1 MQAAL
6 DNTPWG
12 YYTDSYNPS
21 QGGIDENTRSKTMA
35 ASGDAKQKLLTRLRR
50 IEGQT
55 RGLQRMVEEDK
66 YCVDIMTQIAGVQAA
81 LEQVSVHLMENHLNH
96 CVTEA
101 ILEGKG
107 EEKIRE
113 IMDILKHYTRT

>member
-1 MQAAL
+1 MAAL
-6 DNTPWG
+6 D
-12 YYTDSYNPS
+12 
-21 QGGIDENTRSKTMA
+21 EE
-35 ASGDAKQKLLTRLRR
+35 KQKLLTRLRR

-81 LEQVSVHLMENHLNH
+81 LEQVSIQLMERHLRH
-96 CVTEA
+96 CVSEA

-107 EEKIRE
+107 EEKIQE
-113 IMDILKHYTRT
+113 MMTVLKHYSRS

>member
-1 MQAAL
+1 M
-6 DNTPWG
+6 DTEG
-12 YYTDSYNPS
+12 
-21 QGGIDENTRSKTMA
+21 DE
-35 ASGDAKQKLLTRLRR
+35 GKQKIVTRLRR

-81 LEQVSVHLMENHLNH
+81 LEQVSIQLMERHLRH

-107 EEKIRE
+107 EEKIQE
-113 IMDILKHYTRT
+113 IMSVLKHYSHS

>member
-1 MQAAL
+1 MSVE
-6 DNTPWG
+6 G
-12 YYTDSYNPS
+12 
-21 QGGIDENTRSKTMA
+21 DE
-35 ASGDAKQKLLTRLRR
+35 GKQKILTRLRR

-55 RGLQRMVEEDK
+55 RGLQRMVEEEK

-81 LEQVSVHLMENHLNH
+81 LEQVSIQLMERHLRH

-107 EEKIRE
+107 EEKIQE
-113 IMDILKHYTRT
+113 IMSVLKHYSHS

>member
-1 MQAAL
+1 MDA
-6 DNTPWG
+6 
-12 YYTDSYNPS
+12 S
-21 QGGIDENTRSKTMA
+21 DE
-35 ASGDAKQKLLTRLRR
+35 GKQKLLTRLRR

-55 RGLQRMVEEDK
+55 RGLQRMVEDDK

-81 LEQVSVHLMENHLNH
+81 LEQVSVQLMERHLRH

-107 EEKIRE
+107 EEKIQE
-113 IMDILKHYTRT
+113 IMTVLKHYSRS

>member
-1 MQAAL
+1 
-6 DNTPWG
+6 
-12 YYTDSYNPS
+12 
-21 QGGIDENTRSKTMA
+21 MA
-35 ASGDAKQKLLTRLRR
+35 ASGEVKQKLLARLRR

-66 YCVDIMTQIAGVQAA
+66 YCVDVMTQVAGVQAA
-81 LEQVSVHLMENHLNH
+81 LEQVSLLLMENHLQH

-101 ILEGKG
+101 IQEGKG

-113 IMDILKHYTRT
+113 VMDVIRHYTR

>member
-1 MQAAL
+1 M
-6 DNTPWG
+6 T
-12 YYTDSYNPS
+12 
-21 QGGIDENTRSKTMA
+21 
-35 ASGDAKQKLLTRLRR
+35 ASDDIKQKLLTRLRR

-81 LEQVSVHLMENHLNH
+81 LEQVSVQLMENHLRH

-113 IMDILKHYTRT
+113 IMDVIKHYSRA

>member
-1 MQAAL
+1 M
-6 DNTPWG
+6 
-12 YYTDSYNPS
+12 
-21 QGGIDENTRSKTMA
+21 GIEGDES
-35 ASGDAKQKLLTRLRR
+35 KQKLMTRLRR

-81 LEQVSVHLMENHLNH
+81 LEQVNIQLMEKHLRH

-101 ILEGKG
+101 IQEGKG

-113 IMDILKHYTRT
+113 IMQVLKHYARS

>member
-1 MQAAL
+1 MAAL
-6 DNTPWG
+6 EE
-12 YYTDSYNPS
+12 S
-21 QGGIDENTRSKTMA
+21 
-35 ASGDAKQKLLTRLRR
+35 KQKLLTRLRR

-55 RGLQRMVEEDK
+55 RGLQRMVEEGK

-81 LEQVSVHLMENHLNH
+81 LEQVSVHLMEDHLRH

-107 EEKIRE
+107 EEKIQE
-113 IMDILKHYTRT
+113 IMTVLKHYSRA

>member
-1 MQAAL
+1 MHI
-6 DNTPWG
+6 
-12 YYTDSYNPS
+12 S
-21 QGGIDENTRSKTMA
+21 DE
-35 ASGDAKQKLLTRLRR
+35 GKQKLLTRLRR

-81 LEQVSVHLMENHLNH
+81 LEQVSVQLMEHHLRH

-113 IMDILKHYTRT
+113 IMDVIKYYSRSSRA